1 MEWGAATRPLWAAA
15 YPRLSEGRTGLLGAV
30 TSRAEAQVLR
40 LATLY
45 AIVDSS
51 AAIQPPHLLA
61 ALAVWRYCEASARY
75 LFGDSTGDPAAD
87 AILEKV
93 RQCPGG
99 VTRLEIRDLLHR
111 HCSGTRL
118 TRILDRLVVEGLL
131 RRAKRTDTGG
141 RPAEVLLP
149 TEATV
154 AGGADPLD
162 IARQLAAERS
172 DTSDVSAESDQSV
185 ETPSPVC
192 ALRSLS
198 ALCPATP
205 PLPPD
210 GPTGDPEDELASPW
224 EPAPDQDLDRALDPD
239 TDPEDTRDD
248 DLALGDDAAD
258 EEEDEHEHEDEREH
272 EHEHEHEHAHE
283 PSGSWG
289 AWDMPDDELAL
300 DLGPEDDDP
309 ADDDLAATGP
319 ADGAP
324 WRHEE
329 L

>member
-1 MEWGAATRPLWAAA
+1 MGGEERDPKTSATHPVVKDAGVSDKRLLIIESEFAHLLKVMNREGNTVSPVVRLAWDDKPLQNSTKTSPAIATKTHISMLGHSTQPDVLRYLTQTDAANGFGNRFLWVWAMRSKILPFPSEVPGLEELAGRIREIVERAREIGAVEWGAATRPLWAAV

-45 AIVDSS
+45 AIVDGS

-87 AILEKV
+87 AILERV
-93 RQCPGG
+93 RQCPAE

-162 IARQLAAERS
+162 IARRFRRFLAENVR
-172 DTSDVSAESDQSV
+172 V
-185 ETPSPVC
+185 
-192 ALRSLS
+192 
-198 ALCPATP
+198 
-205 PLPPD
+205 PPD
-210 GPTGDPEDELASPW
+210 
-224 EPAPDQDLDRALDPD
+224 
-239 TDPEDTRDD
+239 
-248 DLALGDDAAD
+248 
-258 EEEDEHEHEDEREH
+258 
-272 EHEHEHEHAHE
+272 
-283 PSGSWG
+283 
-289 AWDMPDDELAL
+289 
-300 DLGPEDDDP
+300 
-309 ADDDLAATGP
+309 
-319 ADGAP
+319 
-324 WRHEE
+324 
-329 L
+329 

>member
-1 MEWGAATRPLWAAA
+1 MEWGAATRPLWAAV

-45 AIVDSS
+45 AIVDGS

-75 LFGDSTGDPAAD
+75 LFGDLTGDPAAD
-87 AILEKV
+87 ALLEKV
-93 RQCPGG
+93 RQCPAG

-149 TEATV
+149 TEAAV

-185 ETPSPVC
+185 ETPSPVS
-192 ALRSLS
+192 ALTSLS
-198 ALCPATP
+198 ARCSATP
-205 PLPPD
+205 PLPPY
-210 GPTGDPEDELASPW
+210 GPIGEPEDELASPW
-224 EPAPDQDLDRALDPD
+224 EPTPDQDLDRALDPD
-239 TDPEDTRDD
+239 TDPDDTRDD
-248 DLALGDDAAD
+248 DLALDDAED
-258 EEEDEHEHEDEREH
+258 GEEDEHEHE
-272 EHEHEHEHAHE
+272 HE

-289 AWDMPDDELAL
+289 AWDRADDELAL

-309 ADDDLAATGP
+309 EDDDLAATGP
-319 ADGAP
+319 AYGAP